1 MFQHTVRRID
11 HRMQLLTNYYFYK
24 IMKILLITKERWLIP
39 SLFFIFLVF
48 QSPPL
53 TAQSTQRLTI
63 NTNNQPVEVLFKEIS
78 KQTGT
83 KFLYSELVVNAS
95 SKVTIKQK
103 DITLDQLLNQITQQT
118 GLTFYKEGNTI
129 TVSAQTSNSKANA
142 SNDTPIKITGIVID
156 ESGIPVIGANV
167 VEKGTTNGITTD
179 IDGNFSF
186 SVSSGSTL
194 TVSYIG
200 YKPQEI
206 RVGNQTKFTI
216 RLIEDIEMLDEV
228 VVVGYGSIQ
237 KKELT
242 SAVTSVTSKDFLQG
256 AFNNPL
262 SMIDGKVPGVM
273 VSSPAAADPNA
284 NPNIQIRGASSIEAG
299 NSPLIIIDG
308 IPGADLKNI
317 ANQDIE
323 SMTILKDG
331 SAAAI
336 YGSRAANG
344 VIIVATKKG
353 KDGKVSISYDGY
365 MDHDAVAN
373 KPEILSAE
381 EFLSHQRDID
391 FGYRNNWYDLLLNK
405 NNIGQNHYIS
415 ISGGSSSLTFRASA
429 NYKTK
434 EGLDITS
441 SRKEYGARLGFTA
454 KTLKNL
460 LEISGN
466 MSTRVVNEEYTDY
479 SVFHQAVKLNPT
491 HPLMNPDDPERYSI
505 LYGFD
510 TFNPVGMLKDRENGG
525 DRQYTLA
532 DFTVKLNILS
542 NLNTEVSFS
551 RQSQEYFARTYVN
564 SYHKESVDNMRKGRA
579 TLKKENMTD
588 YTFEW
593 IGNYFASIDKHSFRL
608 MAGYSYQEFNHQDFT
623 AENANFPS
631 DVLSY
636 NNLGAG
642 DWNKADGRLGMSSTK
657 DMEKTIGFPARL
669 TYNYDD
675 TYFLTASVRYEG
687 NSKFGANH
695 KWGWFPA
702 ASAAWRFSNLPAFKD
717 IRAINDLKVRLSYG
731 VTGRSGFPKYS
742 ALARY
747 AASSSWQT
755 ETGQWMQTWGPA
767 NNPNPELHWEKQ
779 TSYNLG
785 VDFALFE
792 NRLSGSLDG
801 FIREGKD
808 VISNYD
814 APQPPYI
821 HNQIFTNVASTS
833 SGGVELMLNWNAVN
847 TKDFNYSTN
856 IVASH
861 IKTKLNK
868 FSNAIYQKGFMD
880 RYQLPAP
887 GNPGYAQRLKDDTE
901 IGTFW
906 GLKYAGV
913 DENGN
918 MLVWKDAKTGGEKIL
933 ASGGA
938 SDTDKT
944 AIGQGAPRYT
954 LTWGNTLR
962 YKGFDLSLYFQGK
975 FDYQILNM
983 YQMYLGL
990 VAEPGIN
997 LLKDAYAKNGHIKSG
1012 KVMCDY
1018 FLEDGDYFKLDNI
1031 TIGWSPRLDTDW
1043 ISNLRIYGT
1052 IKNAFTLTSYSV
1064 MTPSSVE
1071 TNGLEPGIS
1080 GLNVYPIA
1088 RSFTIGVQIT
1098 Y

>member
-1 MFQHTVRRID
+1 
-11 HRMQLLTNYYFYK
+11 
-24 IMKILLITKERWLIP
+24 
-39 SLFFIFLVF
+39 
-48 QSPPL
+48 
-53 TAQSTQRLTI
+53 
-63 NTNNQPVEVLFKEIS
+63 VEVGD
-78 KQTGT
+78 Q
-83 KFLYSELVVNAS
+83 
-95 SKVTIKQK
+95 
-103 DITLDQLLNQITQQT
+103 ITL
-118 GLTFYKEGNTI
+118 
-129 TVSAQTSNSKANA
+129 
-142 SNDTPIKITGIVID
+142 
-156 ESGIPVIGANV
+156 
-167 VEKGTTNGITTD
+167 
-179 IDGNFSF
+179 
-186 SVSSGSTL
+186 SVALG
-194 TVSYIG
+194 
-200 YKPQEI
+200 
-206 RVGNQTKFTI
+206 
-216 RLIEDIEMLDEV
+216 EDSQSLDEV
-228 VVVGYGSIQ
+228 VVVGYGSVS
-237 KKELT
+237 KRELT
-242 SAVTSVTSKDFLQG
+242 SAVTAIGSNDFLQG

-262 SMIDGKVPGVM
+262 SMIDGKVPGV
-273 VSSPAAADPNA
+273 VLSNPAAADPNA

-308 IPGADLKNI
+308 IPGADIKNI

-344 VIIVATKKG
+344 VIIVETKKG
-353 KDGKVSISYDGY
+353 KDGNVSILYDGY

-373 KPEILSAE
+373 QPDVLSAE
-381 EFLSHQRDID
+381 EFLNNQRDID
-391 FGYRNNWYDLLLNK
+391 FGHKNNWYDLLLNK

-415 ISGGSSSLTFRASA
+415 ISGGAANLTFRASA

-434 EGLDITS
+434 DGLDIAS
-441 SRKEYGARLGFTA
+441 SRKEYGARLGFRA
-454 KTLKNL
+454 KTFKDM

-466 MSTRVVNEEYTDY
+466 LSTRVVNEELTDY

-491 HPLMNPDDPERYSI
+491 HPLMDTEDTERYSI

-510 TFNPVGMLKDRENGG
+510 TFNPLGMLKDRENGV

-532 DFTVKLNILS
+532 DFTVKLNLLK

-551 RQSQEYFARTYVN
+551 RQSQEYFGRTYIN
-564 SYHKESVDNMRKGRA
+564 SHHKESVDNMRRGRA
-579 TLKKENMTD
+579 TLAKDNTTD

-593 IGNYFASIDKHSFRL
+593 IGNYFTSIDRHTFRL
-608 MAGYSYQEFNHQDFT
+608 MAGYSYQEFNHQRFT

-631 DVLSY
+631 DALLY

-642 DWNKADGRLGMSSTK
+642 DWNKADGRLGMSSAK

-702 ASAAWRFSNLPAFKD
+702 ASVAWRFSNLSSLKD
-717 IRAINDLKVRLSYG
+717 IPVINDMKVRLSYG

-747 AASSSWQT
+747 VASTSWQT
-755 ETGQWMQTWGPA
+755 ETGQWTQTWGPA

-779 TSYNLG
+779 ISYNLG
-785 VDFALFE
+785 VDFVLFN
-792 NRLSGSLDG
+792 NRLSGSLDA
-801 FIREGKD
+801 FIRQGKD

-833 SGGVELMLNWNAVN
+833 SRGMELMLNWNAVN
-847 TKDFNYSTN
+847 RKDFNYTTN
-856 IVASH
+856 IVVSY
-861 IKTKLNK
+861 IKSKLDK
-868 FSNAIYQKGFMD
+868 FSNSIYQKGFMD
-880 RYQLPAP
+880 RYLLPAP
-887 GNPGYAQRLKDDTE
+887 GIPGYAQRLKDNTE

-918 MLVWKDAKTGGEKIL
+918 MLVWKNAKEGAEKIL
-933 ASGGA
+933 ASGEA
-938 SDTDKT
+938 SDADKE
-944 AIGQGAPRYT
+944 AIGNGAPRYM
-954 LTWGNTLR
+954 LTWGNTIH
-962 YKGFDLSLYFQGK
+962 YKAFDLSLHFQGQ

-983 YQMYLGL
+983 YQMYFGL

-997 LLKDAYAKNGHIKSG
+997 LLKDAYGKNGHIKSI
-1012 KVMCDY
+1012 KVMSDY

-1031 TIGWSPRLDTDW
+1031 TIGWTPKINADW

-1052 IKNAFTLTSYSV
+1052 IKNVFTLTNYSV
-1064 MTPSSVE
+1064 MTPSSVGI
-1071 TNGLEPGIS
+1071 NGLEPGIS
-1080 GLNVYPIA
+1080 GLNVYPVA
-1088 RSFTIGVQIT
+1088 RSFTVGLQIT